1 MIMGTRAGSARTP
14 SGIIDYKH
22 HTLFVFFLILYTH
35 WGLLRYVWKCWNWC
49 LCTTWVLHTRLL
61 TNAKKA
67 TVSVLYWYTSFPSSS
82 WAQNFWK
89 HKVLPLMR
97 KKLLLC
103 MYVCFFIDVIIAGQS
118 AGAFFRL
125 RTGNPVSVNIS
136 RKFFFR
142 GEKIFLPI

>member
-1 MIMGTRAGSARTP
+1 M
-14 SGIIDYKH
+14 
-22 HTLFVFFLILYTH
+22 LYA
-35 WGLLRYVWKCWNWC
+35 
-49 LCTTWVLHTRLL
+49 RLL

-82 WAQNFWK
+82 NSEFLKTQGSSSSEEETSF
-89 HKVLPLMR
+89 
-97 KKLLLC
+97 
-103 MYVCFFIDVIIAGQS
+103 YVFLHYVIIAGQS

>member
-103 MYVCFFIDVIIAGQS
+103 IYMY
-118 AGAFFRL
+118 
-125 RTGNPVSVNIS
+125 
-136 RKFFFR
+136 FFFTY
-142 GEKIFLPI
+142 IFCAFVVVRLWCGQGKNQYSPSRAASRHDL

>member
-1 MIMGTRAGSARTP
+1 MIKSDKKMIMGTRAGSARTP

-97 KKLLLC
+97 KKLLF
-103 MYVCFFIDVIIAGQS
+103 MYFYIMLLLLVSLPALFFVCVRAT
-118 AGAFFRL
+118 RY
-125 RTGNPVSVNIS
+125 R
-136 RKFFFR
+136 
-142 GEKIFLPI
+142 